1 MNSKERRRRQKME
14 RRISFKTMIILFL
27 LFLLIPLLCYWYG
40 VKRAERVVPDH
51 ATGYVVEV
59 TPSDMQ

>member
-14 RRISFKTMIILFL
+14 RRINFKTMIIIFL

-40 VKRAERVVPDH
+40 MKRVERVVPDS

>member
-14 RRISFKTMIILFL
+14 RRISFKTVVIIFL

-40 VKRAERVVPDH
+40 MKRAERVVPEY
-51 ATGYVVEV
+51 ATGYVTEV
-59 TPSDMQ
+59 TSADAE